1 MKDILIRDHILLF
14 YNAYIKLRIQ
24 YAILAYG
31 NCKFTQIDD
40 IVKIQKRI
48 VRTIFSVKK
57 FDSVSQIMIQ
67 NKIYTAHEL
76 YVYEL
81 L

>member
-14 YNAYIKLRIQ
+14 YNAYIKLRKQ

-40 IVKIQKRI
+40 IVKIQK
-48 VRTIFSVKK
+48 
-57 FDSVSQIMIQ
+57 
-67 NKIYTAHEL
+67 
-76 YVYEL
+76 
-81 L
+81 